1 MGAITE
7 DPPLARGVLIHVP
20 IAFSKT
26 QPSMTNAFKACI
38 LWLILCLGSFWLTLK
53 QPALSHPPSQA
64 PSQTPLHPPSQASSQ
79 HPNLREP
86 PLMSVEDSRETA
98 IDPGLDYY
106 QRGEY
111 IQAIAVWETALEETQ
126 NREHQLILHRN
137 LANAYQRLGSAPNV
151 ALFHWDRVLE
161 LMQADP
167 NFQSQESSRV
177 QAQIQ
182 VEQAQLYDAMGQHQ
196 RAIDLLEAALIVLD
210 GDRASE
216 LAALG
221 ALGNAYSAL
230 GHYQDAIDA
239 HETSLSYAQALEQ
252 PQAIATALNNLANAH
267 SFRARRAQYQEQV
280 ARLEGEDA
288 EAEEAK
294 AQFEDDRQAVDRL
307 LNQSL
312 SLGEQV
318 GGFSQIRSLLNAH
331 RLRQELF
338 SEPQDPLD
346 GLQERIERL
355 LSSLPASRDKVFAL
369 IYLAQEQPSSRNSH
383 AQSLLETAI
392 EISRSIGD
400 PRAES
405 FALGTL
411 GELYEQH
418 QSYDIA
424 LRLTQQAQFTAQEI
438 SAFDSLYRWQ
448 RQAGRIYDATNQPDL
463 ALDQYRAAT
472 QSLDN
477 LRGDLIATSRDLQFE
492 FRDAVEPVY
501 RELIALLLKSET
513 PGNTQAKLEESLD
526 VLERLKLAELRNFF
540 GDDCVEIAQTVVQ
553 ENGKLTDASAVIIYS
568 ILLPDS
574 TVLILQQADG
584 ALTSYPVDHA
594 GNELKD
600 EVDNFR
606 DLLEKRGTN
615 EYLRPAQTLYDWLI
629 RPLEAK
635 LDAIAPETLVFIQ
648 DGVLRKTPVA
658 ALYDGEKFLVESYAL
673 ATTPSLRLTT
683 TGGFNRR
690 QNSLLIAGLTV
701 EIPPFSAL
709 KNVEKEVQAVQ
720 DLMGGLTLMDA
731 DFTVANLEQEL
742 TERSYSIVHLA
753 THGKFGVD
761 ANSTFLLAFD
771 ARITIEA
778 MDQLLRSRRRSGN
791 SRQPLELLVLSA
803 CQTAAGDNRSALGIA
818 GVAVRAGA
826 KTALASLWFINDEA
840 TVSLIENFYQE
851 LQKPGV
857 TKAQALQAAQK
868 NAIDSFA
875 YNHPGVWSPFILIGS
890 WR

>member
-1 MGAITE
+1 
-7 DPPLARGVLIHVP
+7 
-20 IAFSKT
+20 
-26 QPSMTNAFKACI
+26 MTNAFKACI

-53 QPALSHPPSQA
+53 QPALSHPPSHEQ
-64 PSQTPLHPPSQASSQ
+64 
-79 HPNLREP
+79 NLREP
-86 PLMSVEDSRETA
+86 SLVAVEDNRETVT
-98 IDPGLDYY
+98 DPGLDYY

-137 LANAYQRLGSAPNV
+137 LANAYQRLGSAPNI

-167 NFQSQESSRV
+167 NLQSQESSRV

-196 RAIDLLEAALIVLD
+196 RAVDLLEAALIVLD
-210 GDRASE
+210 GDRPSE
-216 LAALG
+216 LAAFG

-230 GHYQDAIDA
+230 GLYQKAIDA
-239 HETSLSYAQALEQ
+239 HQTSLSYAQALEQ
-252 PQAIATALNNLANAH
+252 PQAIATALSNLANAH

-280 ARLEGEDA
+280 ARLEGEEA
-288 EAEEAK
+288 QAEEAK
-294 AQFEDDRQAVDRL
+294 AEFEDDRQAVDRL
-307 LNQSL
+307 LRQSL
-312 SLGEQV
+312 SLGAQV

-331 RLRQELF
+331 RLLQEFFSERQE
-338 SEPQDPLD
+338 SLD
-346 GLQERIERL
+346 SLRDTIEQL
-355 LSSLPASRDKVFAL
+355 LSPLPASRDQIFAL
-369 IYLAQEQPSSRNSH
+369 IYLAQEQPPSHTRH
-383 AQSLLETAI
+383 AQSLLERAI
-392 EISRSIGD
+392 QTSRSIGD

-411 GELYEQH
+411 GKLYEQH
-418 QSYDIA
+418 QQYDIA

-448 RQAGRIYDATNQPDL
+448 WQAGRIYATTNQLNL

-472 QSLDN
+472 QSLEN
-477 LRGDLIATSRDLQFE
+477 LRGDLITTSRDLQFE
-492 FRDAVEPVY
+492 VRDAVEPVY

-513 PGNTQAKLEESLD
+513 PGNTQAKLEEALD

-540 GDDCVEIAQTVVQ
+540 GDDCVEIAQSVVQ
-553 ENGKLTDASAVIIYS
+553 DNGQLTDANAVIIYS
-568 ILLPDS
+568 ILLQNS
-574 TVLILQQADG
+574 TVLILQEADG
-584 ALTSYPVDHA
+584 TLTSYRVEHVD
-594 GNELKD
+594 NELKD
-600 EVDNFR
+600 EVDEFR
-606 DLLEKRGTN
+606 NLLEKRGTN

-658 ALYDGEKFLVESYAL
+658 ALYDGDKFLVESYAL

-683 TGGFNRR
+683 TGDFNRR
-690 QNSLLIAGLTV
+690 ANNLLIAGLTV
-701 EIPPFSAL
+701 EIPPFAAL
-709 KNVEKEVQAVQ
+709 KNVEKEVKIVQ
-720 DLMGGLTLMDA
+720 ELMGGLTLIDA

-753 THGKFGVD
+753 THGQFGVD

-771 ARITIEA
+771 DRITIEA
-778 MDQLLRSRRRSGN
+778 MDQLLRSRRRSGT

-851 LQKPGV
+851 LQKPGI

>member
-1 MGAITE
+1 
-7 DPPLARGVLIHVP
+7 
-20 IAFSKT
+20 
-26 QPSMTNAFKACI
+26 MTKAFKACI
-38 LWLILCLGSFWLTLK
+38 LWLVLCLGSFWLTLK
-53 QPALSHPPSQA
+53 RPALSQTQEFRERPFLALENSQDRA
-64 PSQTPLHPPSQASSQ
+64 
-79 HPNLREP
+79 
-86 PLMSVEDSRETA
+86 V
-98 IDPGLDYY
+98 DPGLDHY

-111 IQAIAVWETALEETQ
+111 VQAIAEWETALDQTQ
-126 NREHQLILHRN
+126 NREHQRLLHRN
-137 LANAYQRLGSAPNV
+137 LANAYQQLGSAPNI
-151 ALFHWDRVLE
+151 ALFHWEQVLE
-161 LMQADP
+161 LAQADP
-167 NFQSQESSRV
+167 NPDLHLSPLV

-196 RAIDLLEAALIVLD
+196 RAVNLLQEALIVLD

-230 GHYQDAIDA
+230 GRYQEAIVA
-239 HETSLSYAQALEQ
+239 HETSLSYAQALDQ
-252 PQAIATALNNLANAH
+252 PQAIATALSNLANAH
-267 SFRARRAQYQEQV
+267 SFRARRARYQEEV
-280 ARLEGEDA
+280 ARDEGEDA
-288 EAEEAK
+288 EAQRAN
-294 AQFEDDRQAVDRL
+294 AQFERDRQAVDRL
-307 LNQSL
+307 LSQSL

-331 RLRQELF
+331 RLLQEFFPDRQERLDNLRDTI
-338 SEPQDPLD
+338 EP
-346 GLQERIERL
+346 L
-355 LSSLPASRDKVFAL
+355 LSPLPASRDKIFAL
-369 IYLAQEQPSSRNSH
+369 IYLAQQQPASH
-383 AQSLLETAI
+383 NHNAQSLLETAI

-411 GELYEQH
+411 GALYEQH
-418 QSYDIA
+418 QYYDIA
-424 LRLTQQAQFTAQEI
+424 LSLSQQAQFTAQEI

-448 RQAGRIYDATNQPDL
+448 WQAGRIYEQTNQPSL

-477 LRGDLIATSRDLQFE
+477 LRGDLITTSRDLQFE

-501 RELIALLLKSET
+501 RELIGLLLKSET
-513 PGNTQAKLEESLD
+513 PGDPQSKLKESLD
-526 VLERLKLAELRNFF
+526 ILERLKLAELRNFF
-540 GDDCVEIAQTVVQ
+540 GDDCVEIAQAVVRD
-553 ENGKLTDASAVIIYS
+553 NGTLIDGTAVIIYS
-568 ILLPDS
+568 ILLSDS
-574 TVLILQQADG
+574 TVLILQEADG
-584 ALTSYPVDHA
+584 TLTSYRITH
-594 GNELKD
+594 GGQELQD
-600 EVDNFR
+600 EVDKFR

-615 EYLRPAQTLYDWLI
+615 EYLRPAQRLYDWLV

-635 LDAIAPETLVFIQ
+635 LEAIAPETLVFIQ

-658 ALYDGEKFLVESYAL
+658 ALHNGNQFLVESYAL

-683 TGGFNRR
+683 TGSFNRR
-690 QNSLLIAGLTV
+690 ENKPLIAGLSV

-709 KNVEKEVQAVQ
+709 KNVKEEVRIIQS
-720 DLMGGLTLMDA
+720 LMGGLTLMDA

-753 THGKFGVD
+753 THAKFGVD

-771 ARITIEA
+771 DRITIEA

-791 SRQPLELLVLSA
+791 SLQPLELLVLSA

-840 TVSLIENFYQE
+840 TVSLIESFYQE
-851 LQKPGV
+851 LQKPGM

-868 NAIDSFA
+868 KAIDSLA
-875 YNHPGVWSPFILIGS
+875 YNHPGVWSPFILIGT